1 MLVPAVALSCALL
14 LAQAGGEEE
23 SLRARLKEAL
33 PGLAPPVIQPPASPL
48 PVQEWGERTVCMTLP
63 PTKAVPSGK
72 WRAQCDDATRRCL
85 ISPQHELDADGQE
98 SERELER
105 VTSCTYESYMDRD
118 DVAKLKTY
126 RLEPAQAEAPPG
138 WYRDERGRVMQF
150 NFDLNRRVWLG
161 GAWSPLMRDGE
172 VQGRVR
178 ADFGIST
185 EVQGRDRLHRFRF
198 LETELHLGEPS
209 LEAAVLR
216 YDSSVE
222 RDEPLFRIT
231 TFFGKPRR
239 YDIDVN
245 LGMWMEV
252 LAVEELERGTREAGF
267 LTLGALHAT
276 LDLWHSKDM
285 VSYVRVRAG
294 PALERDYKQGFYTL
308 VPGAALEAD
317 LTLDRDGFHHLR
329 FGVEAEKVL
338 LARAVEGRPQR
349 PERLRARA
357 GYELILLAINDQPV
371 SLVVDGRG
379 TWRDDIPG
387 LAPGWEW
394 SAAAGLRFSLWA
406 PARRSAPLGQAAGQ

>member
-1 MLVPAVALSCALL
+1 
-14 LAQAGGEEE
+14 
-23 SLRARLKEAL
+23 
-33 PGLAPPVIQPPASPL
+33 
-48 PVQEWGERTVCMTLP
+48 PVQEWGRRTVCMTLP
-63 PTKAVPSGK
+63 PTKAVPSGQ

-85 ISPQHELDADGQE
+85 ISPQRELDTDGQE
-98 SERELER
+98 TERELER
-105 VTSCTYESYMDRD
+105 VTACTYETFLADADAAR
-118 DVAKLKTY
+118 LKTY

-150 NFDLNRRVWLG
+150 NFDLHRRVWLG
-161 GAWSPLMRDGE
+161 GAWSPLLRDGE

-185 EVQGRDRLHRFRF
+185 EVHDSDRLHRFRF
-198 LETELHLGEPS
+198 LESELHLGEPS
-209 LEAAVLR
+209 LEAAVMR

-239 YDIDVN
+239 YDIDIN

-252 LAVEELERGTREAGF
+252 LAVEELERGGEEAGF
-267 LTLGALHAT
+267 LTWAALHAT
-276 LDLWHSKDM
+276 LDLWHSRDM

-294 PALERDYKQGFYTL
+294 PSLERDYKHGFYTL

-338 LARAVEGRPQR
+338 LARSVEGRPPR

-387 LAPGWEW
+387 LPAGWEW